1 VINLTAKAFRLPFAP
16 TLRTTP
22 LTGKIIRPVS
32 CYTVFAK
39 APRPAL
45 QGKDDCARRFF
56 HRIAKIFRKF

>member
-1 VINLTAKAFRLPFAP
+1 LPFAP